1 YPTESDSKRQP
12 TWPVLAPELLI
23 IHRKNS
29 KLQPSLNKYILLV
42 LCWLPPTLFSW
53 VMENISSRT
62 EQNRGGFVFVLIS
75 EYGRLDFFADIG
87 VMSGAALFIREDLNI
102 STTQVEILVGSLN
115 ALHYSPGSSNI
126 SNRCTSN
133 GTRTSFPFLIAGRVV
148 AGIGVGYS
156 LMIAPVYV
164 AELSPALT
172 RGFLSSLPE
181 VFINGGILLGY
192 ISNYALSGMPQNI
205 NWRLMLG
212 LAAFPA
218 IAVALAVLA
227 MPESPRWLVMK
238 GRLDEAK
245 QVLMR
250 TSETKEEAELR
261 LKEIAKAAS
270 SLLITST
277 PAAGTSLSSNWHG
290 QGVWRELLLRPTRP
304 IRRILIAAIGVNFF
318 MQASGNDAVVYY
330 SPEVFREAGIH
341 NKKHLVGVT
350 ILMGIAKTSFVL
362 VSALFLD
369 RFGRRPLLLLGSIG
383 MAISLACLG
392 FGSKFLEFSG
402 DKPDWAIGLCVVA
415 VCSAASFFS
424 IGLGPITWVYS
435 SEIFPM
441 RLRAQGSSLAI
452 GVNRLVSGL
461 VAMTFLSISR
471 EITFGGMFF
480 ALAGIMVVGTVFFY
494 FFLPETKGKSLEE
507 IGVLFE
513 DQANSEKAGTGM
525 NKYTIVCALLASTN
539 SILLGYDIGVM
550 SGAVLCI
557 KENLKITST
566 QVEILV
572 GTLNM
577 FSLFGSLASG
587 KTSDYIGRRYTIVL
601 AACTF
606 LIGALLMGLA
616 TSYLFLLAGRA
627 VAGIGVGYALM
638 IAPVYTAELS
648 PAMSRGFLTSLPEVF
663 ITFGL
668 LVGYIV
674 NYALSGLPPNMNWRL
689 MLGLAAV
696 PAVGIGLGVI
706 AMPESPRWLVM
717 KGKLSEAKQV
727 LIRTSASEEE
737 AQLRLEE
744 ISKAA
749 LALPPSTSH

>member
-1 YPTESDSKRQP
+1 MEPSNKDHHYHLLAAADSESDESPFSADTQLKSDGKRQP
-12 TWPVLAPELLI
+12 TWPVLATGASDHPPE
-23 IHRKNS
+23 
-29 KLQPSLNKYILLV
+29 KLKATQPSLNKYALAGALLASTNSV
-42 LCWLPPTLFSW
+42 LLGYGKYFIK
-53 VMENISSRT
+53 NRT
-62 EQNRGGFVFVLIS
+62 EQRRLLI
-75 EYGRLDFFADIG
+75 
-87 VMSGAALFIREDLNI
+87 
-102 STTQVEILVGSLN
+102 
-115 ALHYSPGSSNI
+115 
-126 SNRCTSN
+126 
-133 GTRTSFPFLIAGRVV
+133 FL
-148 AGIGVGYS
+148 
-156 LMIAPVYV
+156 
-164 AELSPALT
+164 
-172 RGFLSSLPE
+172 
-181 VFINGGILLGY
+181 
-192 ISNYALSGMPQNI
+192 
-205 NWRLMLG
+205 
-212 LAAFPA
+212 
-218 IAVALAVLA
+218 
-227 MPESPRWLVMK
+227 PRWLVMK

-383 MAISLACLG
+383 MAISLAALG

-513 DQANSEKAGTGM
+513 DQ
-525 NKYTIVCALLASTN
+525 VH
-539 SILLGYDIGVM
+539 
-550 SGAVLCI
+550 
-557 KENLKITST
+557 
-566 QVEILV
+566 
-572 GTLNM
+572 
-577 FSLFGSLASG
+577 
-587 KTSDYIGRRYTIVL
+587 
-601 AACTF
+601 
-606 LIGALLMGLA
+606 
-616 TSYLFLLAGRA
+616 
-627 VAGIGVGYALM
+627 
-638 IAPVYTAELS
+638 
-648 PAMSRGFLTSLPEVF
+648 
-663 ITFGL
+663 
-668 LVGYIV
+668 
-674 NYALSGLPPNMNWRL
+674 
-689 MLGLAAV
+689 
-696 PAVGIGLGVI
+696 
-706 AMPESPRWLVM
+706 
-717 KGKLSEAKQV
+717 
-727 LIRTSASEEE
+727 EEE
-737 AQLRLEE
+737 EE
-744 ISKAA
+744 ENHKM
-749 LALPPSTSH
+749 LLC

>member
-1 YPTESDSKRQP
+1 MEPSNKDHHYHLLAAADSESDESPFSADTQLKSDGKRQP
-12 TWPVLAPELLI
+12 TWPVLATGASDHPPE
-23 IHRKNS
+23 
-29 KLQPSLNKYILLV
+29 KLKATQPSLNKYALAGALLASTNSV
-42 LCWLPPTLFSW
+42 LL
-53 VMENISSRT
+53 
-62 EQNRGGFVFVLIS
+62 G
-75 EYGRLDFFADIG
+75 YDIG

-115 ALHYSPGSSNI
+115 VCSLIGSLASGKTSDWIGRRYTIVLAAATFLIGALLMGLAP
-126 SNRCTSN
+126 
-133 GTRTSFPFLIAGRVV
+133 SFPFLIAGRVV

-383 MAISLACLG
+383 MAISLAALG

-513 DQANSEKAGTGM
+513 DQ
-525 NKYTIVCALLASTN
+525 VH
-539 SILLGYDIGVM
+539 
-550 SGAVLCI
+550 
-557 KENLKITST
+557 
-566 QVEILV
+566 
-572 GTLNM
+572 
-577 FSLFGSLASG
+577 
-587 KTSDYIGRRYTIVL
+587 
-601 AACTF
+601 
-606 LIGALLMGLA
+606 
-616 TSYLFLLAGRA
+616 
-627 VAGIGVGYALM
+627 
-638 IAPVYTAELS
+638 
-648 PAMSRGFLTSLPEVF
+648 
-663 ITFGL
+663 
-668 LVGYIV
+668 
-674 NYALSGLPPNMNWRL
+674 
-689 MLGLAAV
+689 
-696 PAVGIGLGVI
+696 
-706 AMPESPRWLVM
+706 
-717 KGKLSEAKQV
+717 
-727 LIRTSASEEE
+727 EEE
-737 AQLRLEE
+737 EE
-744 ISKAA
+744 ENHKM
-749 LALPPSTSH
+749 LLC